1 MALLRSLYG
10 LTIFLSA
17 FLLFVVEPMAAKQ
30 LLPTLGGSS
39 AVWTTCLVF
48 FSVALL
54 LGYLYAH
61 WISSL
66 FDPKQQ
72 AVIHILIL
80 TMALLTL
87 GIRILPGPTAVSYH
101 PALTVFRVLA
111 TVIGLPYLA
120 LSATTPL
127 LTAWYAGS
135 FGSDSPYRLFALSNL
150 ASLLALGRYP
160 LLIEP
165 GLTMRQQIGLWSGGF
180 LLFATLCGAI
190 AWQGRRRVA
199 SPAPGLVALSGPPE
213 PFWFLL
219 ALGGGM
225 MLTA

>member
-1 MALLRSLYG
+1 MTLLRCLYA

-17 FLLFVVEPMAAKQ
+17 FLLLVVEPMAAKL

-48 FSVALL
+48 FSVVLL

-87 GIRILPGPTAVSYH
+87 GIRIQPGPAAVSYH

-120 LSATTPL
+120 LSSTTPL

-135 FGSDSPYRLFALSNL
+135 FEGRSP
-150 ASLLALGRYP
+150 
-160 LLIEP
+160 
-165 GLTMRQQIGLWSGGF
+165 
-180 LLFATLCGAI
+180 
-190 AWQGRRRVA
+190 
-199 SPAPGLVALSGPPE
+199 
-213 PFWFLL
+213 
-219 ALGGGM
+219 
-225 MLTA
+225 